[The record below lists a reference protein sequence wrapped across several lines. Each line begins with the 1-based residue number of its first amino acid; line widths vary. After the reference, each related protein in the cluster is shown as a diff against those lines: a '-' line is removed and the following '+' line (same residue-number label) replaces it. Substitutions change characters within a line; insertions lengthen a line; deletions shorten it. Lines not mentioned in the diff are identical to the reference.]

1 MTADVYYNES
11 SPSVPNDEQ
20 LKTAL
25 VFLPIQKTR
34 SKFCY
39 DLPNAFNATEG
50 SRNYL
55 LRAMFPSQNLTLNGN
70 TLSGYATRFYLTVD
84 STYITTIELL
94 PSMPQTI
101 ELVVSSLDDKFYVC
115 LVSLEDKSSMPAI
128 STLELRPLDPDTYG
142 RSGQSTDKQQSSY
155 LMLIDRL
162 DFGGT
167 LDTESPPLRYPED
180 PFDRI
185 WSSPRIPEGAEF
197 EAYNRTEN
205 AMLGVGGDNVR
216 IPIAVMRSIWRGK
229 NIHST
234 ISFDVDVKSARAV
247 RPLPTLWIQM
257 LFSNVVSGDANPDQ
271 AVYLNDGDRALFYY
285 WTPFEVPGSP
295 GFYNTRSRDQVIR
308 SDSFKIRIM
317 SNETPTEAPVLINA
331 AEIHGE
337 FAAVAVRTSKLDVN
351 NFRKFYPDFASSSL
365 DTAGDPCLPVPWDW
379 LVCSIE
385 LPPTITQINLTGKG
399 VAGVLPRVFGNLSQL
414 TILDLSENNFEG
426 DFPDSIGGIRTL
438 RELNLGYNKLSGE
451 LPFFSPKSLDNLE
464 MLSLAS
470 NMFDGNLTSLMGALD
485 ESIQNLDLSNNKFV
499 GPIPGNIEVLENLE
513 NLDMSNNQ
521 LSSELAVNFTKL
533 RNLKNLNL
541 SHNNLIGTV
550 PDSIWNSRNLQF
562 VNLRN
567 NSFVELNLTTWYNK
581 VAEGKSLDAR
591 PIQLRLAGN
600 QIHSIISPSLQ
611 ALERIIVAPP
621 SLSEQLLSIQS
632 SQTFILLGENP
643 WCLNDTEGV
652 NLKFIK
658 KYMCRSEEHENFWA
672 SPSNDGVQ
680 TGIVI
685 AVGVVSGIF
694 VLLMSCLVIFFT
706 WKMKRSSRELQ
717 QIQEVLAKDNVKP
730 PIFSYQVLKTATHS
744 FSSSNELGKGGFGTV
759 FKAELADGS
768 IVAVKRLTQTKQSTS
783 DFLKEMVNISGI
795 KHRHLIQLKG
805 CCVGENQQ
813 RMLIYEYAENK
824 SLAEALFGSG
834 PQCATFLNWKQR
846 YNICLG
852 IARGLAYLH
861 EELQPGMIHR

>member
-1 MTADVYYNES
+1 MAGNVLSQLSLRLKFGSRSTMCWVGILSGVLLSNLILYPVLSQSTGASPEGFISINCGGSSGVDPITSLQWITDDTHLQSFKRLSQEKVIITADVYYNES

-25 VFLPIQKTR
+25 VFLPIRKTR

-55 LRAMFPSQNLTLNGN
+55 LRAMFPSQNLTLNG
-70 TLSGYATRFYLTVD
+70 TALSGYATRFYLTVD

-101 ELVVSSLDDKFYVC
+101 ELVVSSLDEKFYVC
-115 LVSLEDKSSMPAI
+115 LVPLEDKSSMPAI
-128 STLELRPLDPDTYG
+128 STLELRPFDPETYG
-142 RSGQSTDKQQSSY
+142 RTGQSTDKQQSSY
-155 LMLIDRL
+155 LMLVHRL

-167 LDTESPPLRYPED
+167 LDTESPPIRYPED

-185 WSSPRIPEGAEF
+185 WSSPRIPDGAEF
-197 EAYNRTEN
+197 EAYNSTKDWP
-205 AMLGVGGDNVR
+205 GDGGGNLR
-216 IPIAVMRSIWRGK
+216 FPFAVTRSIWRGK
-229 NIHST
+229 NLSST
-234 ISFDVDVKSARAV
+234 ISFEVDAKSARAL
-247 RPLPTLWIQM
+247 RPLSTFWYQM
-257 LFSNVVSGDANPDQ
+257 FFSNVVSGDENPDIIPLL
-271 AVYLNDGDRALFYY
+271 YDG
-285 WTPFEVPGSP
+285 
-295 GFYNTRSRDQVIR
+295 NRSVFFAWRPVEIHPYPDYFGAYSNDQVIH
-308 SDSFKIRIM
+308 SDAYRIKIAP
-317 SNETPTEAPVLINA
+317 NETTEAPVLINA

-337 FAAVAVRTSKLDVN
+337 FPAVAVRTSKLEGTWDTTSCLEN
-351 NFRKFYPDFASSSL
+351 YPSS
-365 DTAGDPCLPVPWDW
+365 V
-379 LVCSIE
+379 
-385 LPPTITQINLTGKG
+385 QNH
-399 VAGVLPRVFGNLSQL
+399 L
-414 TILDLSENNFEG
+414 TIWKCC
-426 DFPDSIGGIRTL
+426 
-438 RELNLGYNKLSGE
+438 KLFNASQR
-451 LPFFSPKSLDNLE
+451 KSL
-464 MLSLAS
+464 SS
-470 NMFDGNLTSLMGALD
+470 NMFNGTLDSLIGALD

-499 GPIPGNIEVLENLE
+499 GPVPGNIEVLGNLE

-521 LSSELAVNFTKL
+521 LTSELAVNFTKL
-533 RNLKNLNL
+533 GNLKNLNL
-541 SHNNLIGTV
+541 SLNNLNGTV
-550 PDSIWNSRNLQF
+550 PDSIWDTRS
-562 VNLRN
+562 LR
-567 NSFVELNLTTWYNK
+567 SV
-581 VAEGKSLDAR
+581 
-591 PIQLRLAGN
+591 
-600 QIHSIISPSLQ
+600 
-611 ALERIIVAPP
+611 
-621 SLSEQLLSIQS
+621 
-632 SQTFILLGENP
+632 LGDNP

-658 KYMCRSEEHENFWA
+658 KYMCRSSEHENFWA
-672 SPSNDGVQ
+672 PPSNDGVQ
-680 TGIVI
+680 TGVVI
-685 AVGVVSGIF
+685 AVGVVSGII

-706 WKMKRSSRELQ
+706 WKMRRSSRELQ

-730 PIFSYQVLKTATHS
+730 PIFSYQELKTATHS

-768 IVAVKRLTQTKQSTS
+768 IVAVKRLTRTKQSTS

-852 IARGLAYLH
+852 IAHGLAYLH
-861 EELQPGMIHR
+861 EGLQPGMIHRDIKPENILLDKNYNAKIADFGLVRPTNDSNDTQVTMNIGGTRYFYSPNRFMSIKCTTVALNW